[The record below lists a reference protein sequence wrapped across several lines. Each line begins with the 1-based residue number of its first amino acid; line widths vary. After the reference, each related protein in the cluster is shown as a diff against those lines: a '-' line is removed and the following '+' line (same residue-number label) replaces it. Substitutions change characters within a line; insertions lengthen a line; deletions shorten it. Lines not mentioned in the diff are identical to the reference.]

1 MRFSVQDRYDI
12 ANYVISSINEDDD
25 YRDMREPYKYWKE
38 QIKSICEPILEDD
51 EWKGKFYKHT
61 SDFGEYES
69 RSIFDT
75 IYKDIGR
82 FVRSQELIKGSKKQM
97 FVYHFKH
104 LTEEDLPKVIEF
116 P

>member
-12 ANYVISSINEDDD
+12 ANYVISSINE
-25 YRDMREPYKYWKE
+25 
-38 QIKSICEPILEDD
+38 D

-97 FVYHFKH
+97 FVYQFKH